1 MTGLEEKDSF
11 PLSHHG
17 IVKEEGPAYFQLTI
31 RGGMSGE
38 YRLAQLDDQSDLHRA
53 QFHWRVPCCLEL
65 KARVSLKNVPGTWG
79 FGFWNDPFTASL
91 GLKGAARRLPA
102 LPNCAWFFYASPP
115 NYLALR
121 DDHPAQGF
129 LAAAFSSPILSSL
142 LLAPGLLALPLLAW
156 RPSARLLRRMARSL
170 IQEDSTSIQV
180 DATQWHAYRLELTEQ
195 GTRYSIDGQLVGET
209 ACVPRGPLARVIWID
224 NQYAAFNPDG
234 TLKSGTLANPPA
246 TLEIQL

>member
-1 MTGLEEKDSF
+1 MAGLEEKDLS
-11 PLSHHG
+11 PLSRHG
-17 IVKEEGPAYFQLTI
+17 IVEEKGPACFQLSI
-31 RGGMSGE
+31 HGGVSGE
-38 YRLAQLDDQSDLHRA
+38 YRLAQLDDQSDLRRA
-53 QFHWRVPCCLEL
+53 QFHWRVPCCQEL
-65 KARVSLKNVPGTWG
+65 KARASPKDLPGTWG

-156 RPSARLLRRMARSL
+156 RPSARLLRKMARSL
-170 IQEDSTSIQV
+170 IQEDSTLIHV
-180 DATQWHAYRLELTEQ
+180 DATQWHTYRLELTDQ
-195 GTRYSIDGQLVGET
+195 VARFSIDGHQVGET

-234 TLKSGTLANPPA
+234 ALKSGTLANPPA